1 MSTKSQIFNFTA
13 LAKFEQ
19 DDIISRIIAEL
30 AQISPLFTALLGQA
44 EPGANYKRDGKL
56 SYSDGSNWVVS
67 TTASFALYSGE
78 FTTIGGDA
86 NEAISVTGVV
96 PADRP
101 IVLVKTRGAVPR
113 VVESASAGT
122 NVINV
127 VMSGDPSTDH
137 VLNYFV
143 FRAAGK
149 GLYRYDT
156 TGSGSW
162 IYVG

>member
-1 MSTKSQIFNFTA
+1 MSTKNQLFNFSA
-13 LAKFEQ
+13 LASFEQ
-19 DDIISRIIAEL
+19 DEIISRIITEL

-44 EPGANYKRDGKL
+44 EPVANYKRDGKL
-56 SYSDGSNWVVS
+56 SYSDAVNWVVS

-78 FTTIGGDA
+78 FNTVGGDA

-96 PADRP
+96 AADRP
-101 IVLVKTRGAVPR
+101 VVLVKTRGATPR

-127 VMSGDPSTDH
+127 VMNGDPLADH